1 MALRSIR
8 KVFTFRT
15 KTDLSSSDVSS
26 AIESPPTPITVPIS
40 PPQQDAAVTAN
51 NPEDTIAT
59 TRNHNCNHH
68 HCNHHHRDARDEEMQ
83 VLRDMNV
90 ALKVQLTEALQR
102 IDELQLESVSSESL
116 PLTIPAIPEPEPV
129 PRCCIDLEPFKAGD
143 MVMRLPCFHV
153 HHSEC
158 LLPYLKNQEEPEC
171 PECRT
176 KIPKDHLDN
185 LPIWQWEPPNNS
197 GAAASSS

>member
-8 KVFTFRT
+8 KVFSFRT

-26 AIESPPTPITVPIS
+26 AVESTSPPPVNITPPDAAAISITP
-40 PPQQDAAVTAN
+40 QDAT
-51 NPEDTIAT
+51 TT
-59 TRNHNCNHH
+59 TRSCNCNH
-68 HCNHHHRDARDEEMQ
+68 NHHHRVHDEEMQ

-90 ALKVQLTEALQR
+90 ALKEQLTEALQR
-102 IDELQLESVSSESL
+102 IDELQLVESISHESL
-116 PLTIPAIPEPEPV
+116 PAVPV
-129 PRCCIDLEPFKAGD
+129 QPPQVHRCCIDLEPFKSGD

-158 LLPYLKNQEEPEC
+158 LLPYLKMQEEPEC

-176 KIPKDHLDN
+176 KIPKNHLDN
-185 LPIWQWEPPNNS
+185 LPIWQWEPPINH
-197 GAAASSS
+197 GAAASSSS